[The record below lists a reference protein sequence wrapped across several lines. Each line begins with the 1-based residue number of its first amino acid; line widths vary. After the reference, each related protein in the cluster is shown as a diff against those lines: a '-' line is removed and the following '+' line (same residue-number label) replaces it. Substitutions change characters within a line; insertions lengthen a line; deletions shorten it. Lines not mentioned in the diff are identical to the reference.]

1 MSGGFIAAGAIAAA
15 TIATQVY
22 TSNKQAKAQKAA
34 VNQQAK
40 AAAEANKQ
48 QQMEFNRAN
57 QNEVDI
63 SSILDQNSAIS
74 TPTMLTGPSGA
85 GRNNMLLGGGNSLL
99 GG

>member
-1 MSGGFIAAGAIAAA
+1 MSGYVAAGAAIAAA
-15 TIATQVY
+15 GAMAY
-22 TSNKQAKAQKAA
+22 SSNQQSKAQKAA
-34 VNQQAK
+34 ANQQAK

-57 QNEVDI
+57 QNEVDV

-85 GRNNMLLGGGNSLL
+85 GRNNMLLGGGSSLL